1 MRAAF
6 ALVLAAIASAE
17 APNKSRRLQ
26 AGDCADL
33 DGDGVVNVNGAR
45 AALPFCVLARRSG
58 GIGGG
63 GGVEHAVHNAD
74 ARPDLLLLLAAYG
87 ADASGDVD
95 GDGATNVND
104 LLLLLAGVRTP
115 LLSSRHSPEI

>member
-33 DGDGVVNVNGAR
+33 DGDGVVNVNGAH
-45 AALPFCVLARRSG
+45 ASFCAG
-58 GIGGG
+58 GR
-63 GGVEHAVHNAD
+63 VYYVHLNAD
-74 ARPDLLLLLAAYG
+74 DAPRPAPAARGL
-87 ADASGDVD
+87 
-95 GDGATNVND
+95 
-104 LLLLLAGVRTP
+104 
-115 LLSSRHSPEI
+115 RH